1 MILFEDENDD
11 ENERDL
17 MKNGKKNQNDLLR
30 SMHRMMVLIREAEE
44 AIARYYHEQEMRCPT
59 HLCIGQEAV
68 PVGLCAALR
77 TDDYAFGTYRGHG
90 IYLAKG
96 GALNAM
102 MAELYGK
109 ATGVCRGKSG
119 SMQLVA
125 PEVGLLCASA
135 LVGGTVPQAV
145 GAALA
150 AKMRGE
156 EKIAVS
162 FHGDAAT
169 EEGAWHEA
177 MNFASL
183 KKLPCVF
190 LCENNFF
197 AVYTH
202 ISERQAT
209 DKIYKRAASY
219 GMPSVRVDGNDVLA
233 VHEAVKSAVD
243 RARKGGGPSFI
254 EAMTYRWREHCG
266 PNWDDQLGYRDVKEA
281 KAWMARDPIKKF
293 EKQLLAKKVMTKAEI
308 EDVRKNILKEV
319 EDSIAFAKASPFPE
333 ASELTTGVYA

>member
-1 MILFEDENDD
+1 MKQKKQNPNDA
-11 ENERDL
+11 
-17 MKNGKKNQNDLLR
+17 LR

-59 HLCIGQEAV
+59 HLCVGQEAV
-68 PVGLCAALR
+68 AAGLGAAIR
-77 TDDYAFGTYRGHG
+77 RDDYAFCTYRSHG

-96 GALNAM
+96 GDLKAM

-109 ATGVCRGKSG
+109 ATGAQRGKAG
-119 SMQLVA
+119 SMQLGA

-150 AKMRGE
+150 IKLRRE
-156 EKIAVS
+156 EKVS
-162 FHGDAAT
+162 VSLHGDAAS

-177 MNFASL
+177 LNFASL
-183 KKLPCVF
+183 KKLPVVF

-209 DKIYKRAASY
+209 DKIYKRAAGY
-219 GMPSVRVDGNDVLA
+219 GIPSVRVDGNDVLA
-233 VHEAVKSAVD
+233 VNKAVQKAVD

-254 EAMTYRWREHCG
+254 EATTYRWREHCG
-266 PNWDDQLGYRDVKEA
+266 PNWDDQLGYRDEKEA
-281 KAWMARDPIKKF
+281 KAWMKRDPIKKF
-293 EKQLLAKKVMTKAEI
+293 EKYLIAKKAMSHPEI
-308 EDVRKNILKEV
+308 EEVRKTILKEV
-319 EDSIAFAKASPFPE
+319 EAAIAFAKSSPFPD